1 MIVDLAFA
9 MVMGIRTD
17 SFMYIGIDMPMFI
30 RSKIPP
36 KFSLIGFK
44 NMANL
49 VQQLSKIDSNMVQHG
64 AKMGFR
70 TAS

>member
-1 MIVDLAFA
+1 MSMDID
-9 MVMGIRTD
+9 
-17 SFMYIGIDMPMFI
+17 IDMAMFI
-30 RSKIPP
+30 RSKMFP

-49 VQQLSKIDSNMVQHG
+49 VQQLSKIDSKMFQHG

-70 TAS
+70 TAC